1 MKPQPGSHLPAA
13 YSVHMRSLLL
23 AALLLPLTLAACG
36 QQGVKVPA
44 DYALSGSLGGD
55 WGTSPK
61 LRLAL
66 VGSGVPVAV
75 TNDSTIAQNVVST
88 AANSWQYG
96 FDLPNIPGV
105 AGVYQV
111 VAYDDANN
119 DARLSL
125 GETVARNR
133 QWLVFS
139 PAGGTFGP
147 FELPDNW
154 PGGGTELLPQMTVS
168 RGWNLYDRSQ
178 ALGDANPRAVGKIT
192 GYDISR

>member
-1 MKPQPGSHLPAA
+1 MRKLLPGF
-13 YSVHMRSLLL
+13 LLF
-23 AALLLPLTLAACG
+23 PLTLAACG
-36 QQGVKVPA
+36 QQGVKAPA
-44 DYALSGSLGGD
+44 DYPLSGSLGGD
-55 WGTSPK
+55 WGSSPK

-66 VGSGVPVAV
+66 VGTGVPVAV
-75 TNDSTIAQNVVST
+75 TNDSAVAQNVVST
-88 AANSWQYG
+88 GVNTWQYG

-133 QWLVFS
+133 LWLVFS

-154 PGGGTELLPQMTVS
+154 PGGGAELLPEMKVT

-178 ALGDANPRAVGKIT
+178 TLGDGNPRPVTKIT